1 MTARVQIVATLH
13 LIYILVGLVTQGA
26 LLSCRN
32 FYSLVIGCLLA
43 NIWVQFFSANGPINA
58 LNLLLYMVR
67 NYLLAIA
74 DRPFTLMN
82 GRKFTPSFIK
92 DSDSGFIAIL

>member
-13 LIYILVGLVTQGA
+13 LIYILVDLVTQGA
-26 LLSCRN
+26 LSCRN
-32 FYSLVIGCLLA
+32 FYSHVMGCLLA

-67 NYLLAIA
+67 NNLLAIA
-74 DRPFTLMN
+74 DRPFTLVN
-82 GRKFTPSFIK
+82 GREFTPSFIK